1 MKLPTLI
8 AITTLLT
15 LGIASI
21 GTVAAADDQPSVE
34 RGRYLV
40 VIAGCNDCHTAGYTQ
55 AAGNVPES
63 EWLKGDNLGWR
74 GPWGTTYSKNL
85 RLTMAVRTEDQ
96 WVEFAHNLPVRPPMP
111 AYIFNQMTESDVR
124 SIYRFVRQLQPLG
137 EQVPEFVPPG
147 VEPPQPYVQFPMP
160 PATQ

>member
-1 MKLPTLI
+1 MILPHRKAMTI
-8 AITTLLT
+8 LLT

-21 GTVAAADDQPSVE
+21 GTVAAADDQPSAE

-40 VIAGCNDCHTAGYTQ
+40 VITGCNDCHTAGYVQ

-63 EWLKGDNLGWR
+63 EWLKGDSLGWH
-74 GPWGTTYSKNL
+74 GPWGTTYSPNL
-85 RLTMAVRTEDQ
+85 RLTMAVRTEDE

-111 AYIFNQMTESDVR
+111 SFIFNKMTESDVR

-137 EQVPEFVPPG
+137 EQAPAFIPPG
-147 VEPPQPYVQFPMP
+147 VEPPQPYVQFPEPP
-160 PATQ
+160 PAQ